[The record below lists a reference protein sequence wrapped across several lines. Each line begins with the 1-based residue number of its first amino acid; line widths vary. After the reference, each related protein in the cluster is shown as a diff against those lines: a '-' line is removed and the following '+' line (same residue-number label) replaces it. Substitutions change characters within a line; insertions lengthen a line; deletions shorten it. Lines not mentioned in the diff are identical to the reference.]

1 MTASQMLHFPG
12 VEVDCGI
19 ALAAT
24 QLLTRHGMGLRFE
37 VKSLTAWYLDI
48 CGNGGIGVLHE
59 EISERLL

>member
-24 QLLTRHGMGLRFE
+24 QLVTRHGMGLRFK
-37 VKSLTAWYLDI
+37 VKILTAWYLDVF
-48 CGNGGIGVLHE
+48 GDNLVMWY
-59 EISERLL
+59 

>member
-1 MTASQMLHFPG
+1 MLHFPG

-37 VKSLTAWYLDI
+37 VKSLTTWYLDVF
-48 CGNGGIGVLHE
+48 GNVILAFSTKKVGV
-59 EISERLL
+59 

>member
-24 QLLTRHGMGLRFE
+24 QLVTRHGMGLPFK
-37 VKSLTAWYLDI
+37 VKFLTAWYLDVFGKDWCCI
-48 CGNGGIGVLHE
+48 
-59 EISERLL
+59 